1 MRDEKDLFVNVKV
14 CYFFIDMLEKKE
26 GKKIDSVSVFF
37 EFNNDIQ
44 NMYGVIVMVMG

>member
-26 GKKIDSVSVFF
+26 GMKIDIVSVFLNLIMIF
-37 EFNNDIQ
+37 RICME
-44 NMYGVIVMVMG
+44 

>member
-26 GKKIDSVSVFF
+26 GKKNRYFKCIF
-37 EFNNDIQ
+37 
-44 NMYGVIVMVMG
+44 